1 MMMEAQL
8 ERTRKETE
16 ENRAAT
22 QRVNDAL
29 IEVDYRARKVKES
42 EMEDRKLPVVNKKE
56 EEEAAQRRKD
66 AQGWQLIMD
75 AVQ

>member
-1 MMMEAQL
+1 MMEAQL

-22 QRVNDAL
+22 QRVNEAL
-29 IEVDYRARKVKES
+29 IEVDYRARKIKEG
-42 EMEDRKLPVVNKKE
+42 ETEDRKLPVVDKE
-56 EEEAAQRRKD
+56 GEEQTAQRRKD

-75 AVQ
+75 AAQ